1 MIVRHSVFTFLLT
14 LLLLSNAYAMRCGE
28 KLVYEGDSQYT
39 VLSKCGE
46 PLDKQIYEQSV
57 PVFNEFGYQIGVS
70 TTTIETWIYQKSSA
84 EFQYQL
90 IFDGGVLKKINANR
104 NPN

>member
-1 MIVRHSVFTFLLT
+1 MLIRYTLALILFT
-14 LLLLSNAYAMRCGE
+14 LLLPNVYAMRCGE
-28 KLVYEGDSQYT
+28 KLVYEGDSAYT

-46 PLDKQIYEQSV
+46 PLDKQIFEQAV

-70 TTTIETWIYQKSSA
+70 TTYIETWIYQKSPA

-90 IFDGGVLKKINANR
+90 MFDGGILKQINANR
-104 NPN
+104 NPY